1 MFRILS
7 MWLDSILETVE
18 EMQMFVKERLL
29 KKYMG
34 VCRWESMLM
43 VHRISRFPRLRK
55 KKKKRSSCCWDCLES
70 SRSRI

>member
-29 KKYMG
+29 KKYTG

-43 VHRISRFPRLRK
+43 AHRISRFPRLR